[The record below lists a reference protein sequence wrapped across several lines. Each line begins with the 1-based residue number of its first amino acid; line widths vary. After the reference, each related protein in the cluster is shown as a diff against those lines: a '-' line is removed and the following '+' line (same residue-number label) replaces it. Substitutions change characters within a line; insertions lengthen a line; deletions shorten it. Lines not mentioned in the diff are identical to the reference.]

1 MEEYKVVREI
11 GRKEWSEFVFN
22 HPYGN
27 IFQTPELFDIF
38 KATKNN
44 TPQLIA
50 VLNEKNCIT
59 GILLAVIQKEHSGIL
74 DRFTARSIIRGGPL
88 ILDNNIEVLNI
99 ILKKYNSMIKK
110 KAIYSQ
116 FRNLWTQDNE
126 FKTCFEKH
134 GFIYEGHLNILVDL
148 KKDKEQLWNEVN
160 PKGRNKIRKAAKEGT
175 TFMALEEYEQI
186 GEIYKIL
193 KDVYKRAG
201 LPLHDKSL
209 FEVAW
214 KYLSKK
220 NMIKFF
226 GAINNGKIIGT
237 RIVLCYREKLY
248 DWYAGSYKEYQK
260 KNPNDLLTW
269 EVFLW
274 SKKNGYNVFD
284 FGGAG
289 KPNIPYG
296 VRDYKLKFGGQLVNY
311 GRYLKVH
318 KPLFMKI
325 GKLGLKIY
333 QKVRF

>member
-1 MEEYKVVREI
+1 MKKYRITDEVD
-11 GRKEWSEFVFN
+11 RKQWSDFILN
-22 HPYGN
+22 HPEGN
-27 IFQTPELFDIF
+27 IFQTPELFDVF

-74 DRFTARSIIRGGPL
+74 DRFTERSIIWGGPL
-88 ILDNNIEVLNI
+88 ILDNNVEVLNI

-134 GFIYEGHLNILVDL
+134 GYIYEEHLNILVDL
-148 KKDKEQLWNEVN
+148 KKDKEQLWKEVN

-175 TFMALEEYEQI
+175 AFMVIEEYEQI
-186 GEIYKIL
+186 EEIYKIL
-193 KDVYKRAG
+193 EDVYKRAG

-209 FEVAW
+209 FEGAW

-220 NMIKFF
+220 SMIKFF

-237 RIVLCYREKLY
+237 RIVLCFREKLY

-274 SKKNGYNVFD
+274 SKRNGYKVFD

-289 KPNIPYG
+289 RPGTPYG
-296 VRDYKLKFGGQLVNY
+296 VRDYKLKFGGKVVNF
-311 GRYLKVH
+311 GRYNKVH
-318 KPLFMKI
+318 KPVLMKI
-325 GKLGLKIY
+325 GKLGLKVWKIL
-333 QKVRF
+333 RR